1 MHHDT
6 PLISTIVAGLVLA
19 YIFGMVAN
27 RLRMPPLVGYLFAG
41 IIVGPFTPGFV
52 ADQELALELAELG
65 VILLMFGVGLHF
77 SLKDLMSVRA
87 LAIPGA
93 VVQIGFATVLG
104 AGLGLLLG
112 WSLFASVI
120 FGLALSVASTVVL
133 LKALQDRRL
142 IESERGRIAVGWLIV
157 EDLAMVL
164 ALVLVPA
171 IASINGGGEGLHD
184 PFVSFVTRLLGI
196 DIGIWGILGL
206 TLLKVAA
213 FVGFMLVVGRRVIPW
228 ALHGTAHTGSREL
241 FRLAVLAI
249 ALGVALGSSV
259 LFGVSLALGA
269 FFAGMILSESE
280 LSHRAAQ
287 ETLPLRDAF
296 AVLFFVSVGML
307 FDPSI
312 IITQPLL
319 VLATVFIIVI
329 GKSLAAFW
337 IVVLFKRPIST
348 ALTISASLA
357 QIGEFSFILASM
369 GVALAILPSEGKD
382 LILAGALISIVLN
395 PVVFFV
401 LDLVKPRL
409 EQRVAR
415 QKGVEPPPAE
425 PRMEPSMAAEGPA
438 TSDAP
443 SEGAVDRGA
452 PGADDDTGEPSHQ
465 TGHTVL
471 VGYGQVGRI
480 VAAGIK
486 ADGGGL
492 VVIEDSDH
500 DVAAARA
507 EGFEVVF
514 GNAASADVLKLAN
527 LGAAKALLVAISNGF
542 EAGSVCESG
551 RKLNPGIAIISRAYS
566 EEEESFLRNLGAT
579 TIIRGEQE
587 IGRGILTYLRSDASG
602 NGPGSDLPG
611 EAKLPA
617 AENILAN
624 AAMGAALTEAAIS
637 EQGED
642 AEPLPE
648 TAGTEGDEAVAAST
662 AKPDE
667 TEDAAPDALPVLEAV
682 AEPLDGDK
690 PAEAEPE
697 SDIPP
702 AVIEPIIDTPLVG
715 EAPAAIDEIV
725 PPQPAPASG
734 DDEQVAAET
743 GDNTVVSEDAAPDK
757 EDKGEAVPPVAPE
770 KKD

>member
-1 MHHDT
+1 
-6 PLISTIVAGLVLA
+6 
-19 YIFGMVAN
+19 
-27 RLRMPPLVGYLFAG
+27 
-41 IIVGPFTPGFV
+41 
-52 ADQELALELAELG
+52 
-65 VILLMFGVGLHF
+65 
-77 SLKDLMSVRA
+77 
-87 LAIPGA
+87 
-93 VVQIGFATVLG
+93 
-104 AGLGLLLG
+104 
-112 WSLFASVI
+112 
-120 FGLALSVASTVVL
+120 
-133 LKALQDRRL
+133 
-142 IESERGRIAVGWLIV
+142 
-157 EDLAMVL
+157 
-164 ALVLVPA
+164 
-171 IASINGGGEGLHD
+171 
-184 PFVSFVTRLLGI
+184 
-196 DIGIWGILGL
+196 
-206 TLLKVAA
+206 
-213 FVGFMLVVGRRVIPW
+213 
-228 ALHGTAHTGSREL
+228 
-241 FRLAVLAI
+241 
-249 ALGVALGSSV
+249 
-259 LFGVSLALGA
+259 
-269 FFAGMILSESE
+269 
-280 LSHRAAQ
+280 
-287 ETLPLRDAF
+287 
-296 AVLFFVSVGML
+296 
-307 FDPSI
+307 
-312 IITQPLL
+312 
-319 VLATVFIIVI
+319 
-329 GKSLAAFW
+329 
-337 IVVLFKRPIST
+337 
-348 ALTISASLA
+348 
-357 QIGEFSFILASM
+357 
-369 GVALAILPSEGKD
+369 
-382 LILAGALISIVLN
+382 
-395 PVVFFV
+395 
-401 LDLVKPRL
+401 
-409 EQRVAR
+409 
-415 QKGVEPPPAE
+415 
-425 PRMEPSMAAEGPA
+425 MAAEGPA

-662 AKPDE
+662 AEPGE

-682 AEPLDGDK
+682 AEPLDEDK

>member
-112 WSLFASVI
+112 WSLFASII

-307 FDPSI
+307 FDPTI
-312 IITQPLL
+312 IVTQPLL

-415 QKGVEPPPAE
+415 RKGVEPPPAE

-566 EEEESFLRNLGAT
+566 EEEENFLRNLGAT

-602 NGPGSDLPG
+602 NGPGSDMPG
-611 EAKLPA
+611 EVKLPT

-642 AEPLPE
+642 TEPAPQTVE
-648 TAGTEGDEAVAAST
+648 PGEDDAVAAST
-662 AKPDE
+662 AE
-667 TEDAAPDALPVLEAV
+667 TVEAEQAPAELPVVEAV
-682 AEPLDGDK
+682 AEPSDADS
-690 PAEAEPE
+690 ATETEPE
-697 SDIPP
+697 ADIPP
-702 AVIEPIIDTPLVG
+702 AVIEPIVDTPLVG

-725 PPQPAPASG
+725 PPQSDADAVAQTE
-734 DDEQVAAET
+734 DETEA
-743 GDNTVVSEDAAPDK
+743 SEDAAPDD
-757 EDKGEAVPPVAPE
+757 EEAGAAAPPVEPE